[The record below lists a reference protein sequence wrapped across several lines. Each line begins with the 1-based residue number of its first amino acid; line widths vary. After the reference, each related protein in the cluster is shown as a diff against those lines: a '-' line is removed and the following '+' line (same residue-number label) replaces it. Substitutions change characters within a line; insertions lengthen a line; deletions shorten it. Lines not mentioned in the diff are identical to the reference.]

1 MTKLPRLPNA
11 GNVLEA
17 RYTAKQMRD
26 YGRKVEASTRERC
39 AQISDDY
46 IRFDNE
52 LSHLI
57 RIDVMPSDLE
67 DLYSSEVAP

>member
-1 MTKLPRLPNA
+1 MIKLPRLPRR

-17 RYTAKQMRD
+17 KYTDKQMRD
-26 YGRKVEASTRERC
+26 FGRKVEAATRERC

-57 RIDVMPSDLE
+57 RIDVMPS
-67 DLYSSEVAP
+67 EVKE

>member
-26 YGRKVEASTRERC
+26 YARKAIEQANTPKQEPEPLPEKCQHGIRWERQC
-39 AQISDDY
+39 FACDKGM
-46 IRFDNE
+46 
-52 LSHLI
+52 L
-57 RIDVMPSDLE
+57 
-67 DLYSSEVAP
+67 